1 MENPRSTTSDVVS
14 IGTRH
19 SWKPDFKAL
28 ASQRLRQAREALGLD
43 QSAFTTLMNGKV
55 AGWSLNEAALARMER
70 GTVAP
75 PGDLLL
81 AAVAAESGA
90 LIAPPGALFD
100 AVPHSFPAAA
110 LNGVWVTAYEFKHD
124 GAVMHHAD
132 IAHVTADDGGRRL
145 RIVNNPPEPRTEG
158 RTRGFGNEIDAVLAG
173 RHVVGQWK
181 NTTDARYF
189 GSVQLGVEPGEN
201 VMDGY
206 YTGLASDVAV
216 SSARWRWIRLDVPAG
231 IGLSQVMLRDPAE
244 VHAVVMDHSF
254 DAPISLNG
262 VAETGEEQ

>member
-1 MENPRSTTSDVVS
+1 MENPRSTAGDIVS

-43 QSAFTTLMNGKV
+43 QPAFTTLMNGSV
-55 AGWSLNEAALARMER
+55 TGWSLNETALTRMER

-81 AAVAAESGA
+81 AAVAAESGT

-100 AVPHSFPAAA
+100 AVPHSFPASA
-110 LNGVWVTAYEFKHD
+110 LNGMWVTAYEFRH
-124 GAVMHHAD
+124 GGEIMHHAD
-132 IAHVTADDGGRRL
+132 IAHVTADGGRRL

-216 SSARWRWIRLDVPAG
+216 SVARWRWIRLYVPPGVA
-231 IGLSQVMLRDPAE
+231 LSQVMLRNPVE
-244 VHAVVMDHSF
+244 VHAVVMNHSF
-254 DAPISLNG
+254 DAPISLDG
-262 VAETGEEQ
+262 VIEAGEER